1 VLVQTTR
8 VSRIVQA
15 PRSAVYAALLDPEA
29 ITRWRAPDDMEC
41 RIHSF
46 DPREGGEYR
55 ISLTYDDARRAGKS
69 SGHTD
74 TYHGRFLRL
83 VPDEQV
89 VETMQFETDDPALQG
104 PMTLTTTLNDAAE
117 GTEVVMFHEG
127 IPDVVPAGDNELGT
141 EMALASLAR
150 LLERPAST

>member
-1 VLVQTTR
+1 
-8 VSRIVQA
+8 
-15 PRSAVYAALLDPEA
+15 
-29 ITRWRAPDDMEC
+29 MEC